1 MGDSL
6 ASRSMGVSPAA
17 ASATG
22 TTNSPV
28 LTKNTHV
35 DTPSPP
41 LGPSQHPGHGGQ
53 WRLSAARAAWA
64 AFLSRWLSLPSKSE
78 GKYLPRPLV
87 FEQRELLAQRGTA
100 GYGPRPAAPGTAN
113 SGAGASPKS
122 HITEASRSPT
132 RVHAAPNAAGARS
145 GPPHPPLCP
154 LVPQLQGA
162 RIWLSLRMGR
172 GEAAV
177 PPSPHAPAR
186 VGRGGSGCPRS
197 PAASWLRP
205 GLPAPRLHPGVKGAL
220 TSLPGSQ
227 GPGPPSA
234 RPHRLVSS
242 CRLHQGQGRGTQP
255 HRKAAAPAPPR
266 CQDTA
271 GARLSPGCRGCAWCW
286 GTRSA
291 RGSGTGGTGPWGG
304 RSPSC

>member
-1 MGDSL
+1 MGDPL

-41 LGPSQHPGHGGQ
+41 LGLSQPPGHGGQ

-100 GYGPRPAAPGTAN
+100 GHGPRPAAPGTAN

-122 HITEASRSPT
+122 HTTEASRSPT
-132 RVHAAPNAAGARS
+132 RVHAAPDAAGVRS

-154 LVPQLQGA
+154 LVPRLQGA
-162 RIWLSLRMGR
+162 RIWPSLRMGR

-205 GLPAPRLHPGVKGAL
+205 GLPAPRLHPGMKGAHL
-220 TSLPGSQ
+220 PARLPGTGATKCPS
-227 GPGPPSA
+227 PPAGFILPAPSRA
-234 RPHRLVSS
+234 GVRD
-242 CRLHQGQGRGTQP
+242 
-255 HRKAAAPAPPR
+255 AAAPKS
-266 CQDTA
+266 
-271 GARLSPGCRGCAWCW
+271 GGPGTTPVPGHRGRPALTWL
-286 GTRSA
+286 
-291 RGSGTGGTGPWGG
+291 
-304 RSPSC
+304 